1 MKKVLILGGTG
12 YIGTN
17 LAIYLSEFYD
27 ITVTGRSN
35 LNSFLQKYSK
45 IKFKALKL
53 NDGSELKSIVKD
65 FDVFVLLIPNR
76 QPHQVNK
83 IVDDDLDEIIKPT
96 EFLFNLL
103 SRENKKLVFA
113 STGGA
118 VYGDSKRK
126 TSFESDICKPMN
138 QYGKYKLRLEES
150 LASTQKQNQFDADIL
165 RISNPYGGHFN
176 YYFSAGFVNAVL
188 SKIKNKSMINIWG
201 SGLQVR
207 DFIHILDVC
216 EYIRRTIEIKG
227 FNLMNIGTGVG
238 YSLIEAFE
246 LISKVN
252 NSTLDVFFNYDY
264 VEEVPYN
271 VLSTAKS
278 KEILSYSPK
287 LDLKSGIELEKLY
300 EV

>member
-27 ITVTGRSN
+27 ITVTGRSD
-35 LNSFLQKYSK
+35 LNIFLQKYSE
-45 IKFKALKL
+45 IKFKPLKL
-53 NDGSELKSIVKD
+53 SDRNNLKLLVKD
-65 FDVFVLLIPNR
+65 FDVFILLIPNR
-76 QPHQVNK
+76 QPHQANK
-83 IVDDDLDEIIKPT
+83 IIDHDLGEIIEPT

-103 SRENKKLVFA
+103 AREKKKLIFA

-118 VYGDSKRK
+118 VYGDSNRK
-126 TSFESDICKPMN
+126 TSYESDICRPMN
-138 QYGKYKLRLEES
+138 QYGRYKLRLEES
-150 LASTQKQNQFDADIL
+150 LTSAQKQNQFDADIL

-176 YYFSAGFVNAVL
+176 HYFTSGFVNTVL
-188 SKIKNKSMINIWG
+188 SKIQNKSTLSIWG
-201 SGLQVR
+201 DGLQVR

-238 YSLIEAFE
+238 YSLVDTFE
-246 LISKVN
+246 LISKIN
-252 NSTLDVFFNYDY
+252 KSTLDVFFNYDY
-264 VEEVPYN
+264 IEDVPYN
-271 VLSTAKS
+271 VLSIARS

-287 LDLKSGIELEKLY
+287 LDLKSGIELEKLHGF
-300 EV
+300 

>member
-17 LAIYLSEFYD
+17 LAIYLSDFYD

-35 LNSFLQKYSK
+35 LNVILQKYSK
-45 IKFKALKL
+45 IKFKSLQL
-53 NDGSELKSIVKD
+53 SDRGELKSIVKH
-65 FDVFVLLIPNR
+65 FDIFVLLIPNR
-76 QPHQVNK
+76 QPNQVNK
-83 IVDDDLDEIIKPT
+83 ILDDDLSEIIEPT
-96 EFLFNLL
+96 EYLFNLL
-103 SRENKKLVFA
+103 SQENKKLVFA

-118 VYGDSKRK
+118 VYGDSQGKI
-126 TSFESDICKPMN
+126 SFESDICKPIN

-150 LASTQKQNQFDADIL
+150 LTSVQKQNQFNADIL

-176 YYFSAGFVNAVL
+176 HYFTSGFVNTVL
-188 SKIKNKSMINIWG
+188 TKIKNKSILSIWG
-201 SGLQVR
+201 DGLQVR

-216 EYIRRTIEIKG
+216 ECIRRTFEIKG
-227 FNLMNIGTGVG
+227 FNLMNIGTGIG
-238 YSLIEAFE
+238 YSLIEVFE

-252 NSTLDVFFNYDY
+252 KSTLDLFFNYDY
-264 VEEVPYN
+264 VEKVPYN

-278 KEILSYSPK
+278 KEILGYSPK
-287 LDLKSGIELEKLY
+287 LDINSGIELEKLN

>member
-27 ITVTGRSN
+27 ITVTGRSTT
-35 LNSFLQKYSK
+35 NSFLQKYSK
-45 IKFKALKL
+45 IKFKTLKL
-53 NDGSELKSIVKD
+53 SDKDEIKSIVKN
-65 FDVFVLLIPNR
+65 FEVFVLLIPNR
-76 QPHQVNK
+76 QPHQVDK
-83 IVDDDLDEIIKPT
+83 IVVDDLGEIIEPT
-96 EFLFNLL
+96 EFFFNLL

-118 VYGDSKRK
+118 VYGDSKGN
-126 TSFESDICKPMN
+126 TSFESDICNPIN

-150 LASTQKQNQFDADIL
+150 LTSTQKQNQFDADIL
-165 RISNPYGGHFN
+165 RISNPYGGHFDH
-176 YYFSAGFVNAVL
+176 YFSSGFVNTVL
-188 SKIKNKSMINIWG
+188 SRIRNKSILSIWG
-201 SGLQVR
+201 DGLQVR

-227 FNLMNIGTGVG
+227 FNLMNIGTGIG
-238 YSLIEAFE
+238 YSLVDAFE

-252 NSTLDVFFNYDY
+252 KSTLDVFFNYDY

-278 KEILSYSPK
+278 ENILSYS
-287 LDLKSGIELEKLY
+287 
-300 EV
+300 

>member
-17 LAIYLSEFYD
+17 LAIYLSDFYD

-35 LNSFLQKYSK
+35 LNIFLQKHSS
-45 IKFKALKL
+45 IKFKSLKL
-53 NDGSELKSIVKD
+53 SDRSELKSNVKK

-76 QPHQVNK
+76 QPHQFNK
-83 IVDDDLDEIIKPT
+83 IVDDDLSEIIEPT

-103 SRENKKLVFA
+103 SQENKKLVFA

-126 TSFESDICKPMN
+126 TSFESNICKPMN

-150 LASTQKQNQFDADIL
+150 LTSAQKQNQFDADIL

-176 YYFSAGFVNAVL
+176 HYFTSGFVNTVL
-188 SKIKNKSMINIWG
+188 SKIKNKSILSIWG
-201 SGLQVR
+201 DGLQVR

-227 FNLMNIGTGVG
+227 FNLMNIGTGIG
-238 YSLIEAFE
+238 YSLIDTFE

-252 NSTLDVFFNYDY
+252 KSTLDVFFDYNY

-271 VLSTAKS
+271 VLSTTKS
-278 KEILSYSPK
+278 ENILSYSPK
-287 LDLKSGIELEKLY
+287 LDLKSGIELEKVH
-300 EV
+300 EF

>member
-27 ITVTGRSN
+27 ITVTGRSTT
-35 LNSFLQKYSK
+35 NSFLQKYSK
-45 IKFKALKL
+45 IKFKTLKL
-53 NDGSELKSIVKD
+53 SDKDQIKSIVKN
-65 FDVFVLLIPNR
+65 FEVFVLLIPNR
-76 QPHQVNK
+76 QPHQVDK
-83 IVDDDLDEIIKPT
+83 IVVDDLGEIIEPT
-96 EFLFNLL
+96 EFFFNLL
-103 SRENKKLVFA
+103 SQENKKLVFA

-118 VYGDSKRK
+118 VYGDSKGN

-150 LASTQKQNQFDADIL
+150 LTSTQKQNQFDADIL
-165 RISNPYGGHFN
+165 RISNPYGGHFDH
-176 YYFSAGFVNAVL
+176 YFSSGFVNTVL
-188 SKIKNKSMINIWG
+188 SRIRNKSILSIWG
-201 SGLQVR
+201 DGLQVR

-227 FNLMNIGTGVG
+227 FNLMNIGTGIG
-238 YSLIEAFE
+238 FSLVDAFE

-252 NSTLDVFFNYDY
+252 KSTLDVFFNYDY

-278 KEILSYSPK
+278 ENILSYSPK
-287 LDLKSGIELEKLY
+287 LDLKSGIELEKIH
-300 EV
+300 EF

>member
-35 LNSFLQKYSK
+35 LNVILQKYSK
-45 IKFKALKL
+45 IKFKSLQL
-53 NDGSELKSIVKD
+53 SDRGELKSIVKH
-65 FDVFVLLIPNR
+65 FDIFVLLIPNR
-76 QPHQVNK
+76 QPNQVNK
-83 IVDDDLDEIIKPT
+83 ILDDDLSEIIEPT
-96 EFLFNLL
+96 EYLFNLL
-103 SRENKKLVFA
+103 SQENKKLVFA

-118 VYGDSKRK
+118 VYGDSQGKI
-126 TSFESDICKPMN
+126 SFESDICKPIN

-150 LASTQKQNQFDADIL
+150 LTSVQKQNQFNADIL
-165 RISNPYGGHFN
+165 RISNPYGGHFDH
-176 YYFSAGFVNAVL
+176 YFTSGFVNTVL
-188 SKIKNKSMINIWG
+188 TKIKNKSILSIWG
-201 SGLQVR
+201 DGLQVR

-216 EYIRRTIEIKG
+216 ECIRRTFEIKG
-227 FNLMNIGTGVG
+227 FNLMNIGTGIG
-238 YSLIEAFE
+238 YSLIEVFE

-252 NSTLDVFFNYDY
+252 KSTLDLFFNYDY
-264 VEEVPYN
+264 VEKVPYN

-278 KEILSYSPK
+278 KEILGYSPK
-287 LDLKSGIELEKLY
+287 LDINSGIELEKLN

>member
-27 ITVTGRSN
+27 ITVTGRSTT
-35 LNSFLQKYSK
+35 NSFLQKYSK
-45 IKFKALKL
+45 IKFKTLKL
-53 NDGSELKSIVKD
+53 SDKDEIKSIVKN
-65 FDVFVLLIPNR
+65 FEVFVLLIPNR
-76 QPHQVNK
+76 QPHQVDK
-83 IVDDDLDEIIKPT
+83 IVIDDLGEIIEPT
-96 EFLFNLL
+96 EFFFNLL

-118 VYGDSKRK
+118 VYGDSKGN
-126 TSFESDICKPMN
+126 TSFESDICNPIN

-150 LASTQKQNQFDADIL
+150 LTSTQKQNQFDADIL
-165 RISNPYGGHFN
+165 RISNPYGGHFDH
-176 YYFSAGFVNAVL
+176 YFSSGFVNTVL
-188 SKIKNKSMINIWG
+188 SRIRNKSILSIWG
-201 SGLQVR
+201 DGLQVR
-207 DFIHILDVC
+207 DFIHISDVC

-227 FNLMNIGTGVG
+227 FNLMNIGTGIG
-238 YSLIEAFE
+238 YSLVDAFE

-252 NSTLDVFFNYDY
+252 KSTLDVFFNYDY

-278 KEILSYSPK
+278 ENILSYSPK
-287 LDLKSGIELEKLY
+287 LDLKSGIELEKIH
-300 EV
+300 EF

>member
-1 MKKVLILGGTG
+1 
-12 YIGTN
+12 
-17 LAIYLSEFYD
+17 LSD
-27 ITVTGRSN
+27 R
-35 LNSFLQKYSK
+35 
-45 IKFKALKL
+45 
-53 NDGSELKSIVKD
+53 SELKSNVKK

-76 QPHQVNK
+76 QPHQFNI
-83 IVDDDLDEIIKPT
+83 IVDDDLGEIIEPT

-103 SRENKKLVFA
+103 SQENKKLVFA

-126 TSFESDICKPMN
+126 TSFESNICKPMN

-150 LASTQKQNQFDADIL
+150 LTSAQKQNQFDADIL

-176 YYFSAGFVNAVL
+176 HYFTSGFVNTVL
-188 SKIKNKSMINIWG
+188 SKIKNKSILSIWG
-201 SGLQVR
+201 DGLQVR

-227 FNLMNIGTGVG
+227 FNLMNIGTGIG
-238 YSLIEAFE
+238 YSLIDTFE

-252 NSTLDVFFNYDY
+252 KSTLDVFFDYNY

-271 VLSTAKS
+271 VLSTTKS
-278 KEILSYSPK
+278 ENILSYSPK
-287 LDLKSGIELEKLY
+287 LDLKSGIELEKIH
-300 EV
+300 EF

>member
-27 ITVTGRSN
+27 ITVTGRSTT
-35 LNSFLQKYSK
+35 NSFLQKYSK
-45 IKFKALKL
+45 IKFKTLKL
-53 NDGSELKSIVKD
+53 SDKDEIKSIVKN
-65 FDVFVLLIPNR
+65 FEVFILLIPNR
-76 QPHQVNK
+76 QPHQVDK
-83 IVDDDLDEIIKPT
+83 IVVDDLGEIIEPT
-96 EFLFNLL
+96 EFFFNLL

-118 VYGDSKRK
+118 VYGDSKGN
-126 TSFESDICKPMN
+126 TSFESDICNPIN

-150 LASTQKQNQFDADIL
+150 LTSTQKQNQFDADIL
-165 RISNPYGGHFN
+165 RISNPYGGHFDH
-176 YYFSAGFVNAVL
+176 YFSSGFVNTVL
-188 SKIKNKSMINIWG
+188 SRIRNKSILSIWG
-201 SGLQVR
+201 DGLQVR

-227 FNLMNIGTGVG
+227 FNLMNIGTGIG
-238 YSLIEAFE
+238 FSLVDAFE

-252 NSTLDVFFNYDY
+252 KSTLDVFFNYDY

-278 KEILSYSPK
+278 ENILSYSPK
-287 LDLKSGIELEKLY
+287 LDLKSGIELEKIH
-300 EV
+300 EF

>member
-45 IKFKALKL
+45 IKFKKLKL
-53 NDGSELKSIVKD
+53 SDREELKSTVQN
-65 FDVFVLLIPNR
+65 FDVFVLLIPNQ
-76 QPHQVNK
+76 QPHQVGK
-83 IVDDDLDEIIKPT
+83 IVNDDLDEIIEPT
-96 EFLFNLL
+96 EFFFKLL
-103 SRENKKLVFA
+103 SQENKKLVFA

-118 VYGDSKRK
+118 VYGDSRRK
-126 TSFESDICKPMN
+126 ISFESDVCKPIN

-150 LASTQKQNQFDADIL
+150 LTSTQKQNQFDADIL

-176 YYFSAGFVNAVL
+176 HYFSSGFVNTVL
-188 SKIKNKSMINIWG
+188 SKIENKSMFSIWG
-201 SGLQVR
+201 DGLQVR
-207 DFIHILDVC
+207 DFIHILDVS

-227 FNLMNIGTGVG
+227 FNLINIGTGVG
-238 YSLIEAFE
+238 YSLVDAFE
-246 LISKVN
+246 LITKVN
-252 NSTLDVFFNYDY
+252 KSTLDVFFNYDY

-271 VLSTAKS
+271 VLSAAKS

-300 EV
+300 EF

>member
-35 LNSFLQKYSK
+35 LNVILQKYSK
-45 IKFKALKL
+45 IKFKSLQL
-53 NDGSELKSIVKD
+53 SDRGELKSIVKH
-65 FDVFVLLIPNR
+65 FDIFVLLIPNR
-76 QPHQVNK
+76 QPNQVNK
-83 IVDDDLDEIIKPT
+83 ILDDDLSEIIEPT
-96 EFLFNLL
+96 EYLFNLL
-103 SRENKKLVFA
+103 SQENKKLVFA

-118 VYGDSKRK
+118 VYGDSKGK
-126 TSFESDICKPMN
+126 ISFESDICKPIN

-150 LASTQKQNQFDADIL
+150 LTSVQNQNQFDADIL

-176 YYFSAGFVNAVL
+176 HYFTAGFVNTVL
-188 SKIKNKSMINIWG
+188 AKIKNKSILSIWG
-201 SGLQVR
+201 NGSQIR

-216 EYIRRTIEIKG
+216 EYMRRTCEIKG
-227 FNLMNIGTGVG
+227 FNLMNIGTGIG
-238 YSLIEAFE
+238 YSLIEVFE

-252 NSTLDVFFNYDY
+252 KSTLDLFFNYDY
-264 VEEVPYN
+264 VEKISYN

-278 KEILSYSPK
+278 KEILGYSPK
-287 LDLKSGIELEKLY
+287 LDLNSGIELEKLN

>member
-17 LAIYLSEFYD
+17 LAIYLSDFYD

-35 LNSFLQKYSK
+35 LNIFLQKHSS
-45 IKFKALKL
+45 IKFKSLKL
-53 NDGSELKSIVKD
+53 SDRSELKSNVKK

-76 QPHQVNK
+76 QPHQFNK
-83 IVDDDLDEIIKPT
+83 IVDDDLSEIIEPT

-103 SRENKKLVFA
+103 SQENKKLVFA

-126 TSFESDICKPMN
+126 TSFESNICKPMN

-150 LASTQKQNQFDADIL
+150 LTSAQKQNQFDADIL

-176 YYFSAGFVNAVL
+176 HYFTSGFVNTVL
-188 SKIKNKSMINIWG
+188 SKIKNKSILSIWG
-201 SGLQVR
+201 DGLQVR

-227 FNLMNIGTGVG
+227 FNLMNIGTGIG
-238 YSLIEAFE
+238 YSLIDTFE

-252 NSTLDVFFNYDY
+252 KSTLDVFFDYNY

-271 VLSTAKS
+271 VLSTTKS
-278 KEILSYSPK
+278 ENILSYSPK
-287 LDLKSGIELEKLY
+287 LDLKSGIELEKIH
-300 EV
+300 EF

>member
-27 ITVTGRSN
+27 ITVTGRSTT
-35 LNSFLQKYSK
+35 NSFLQKYSK
-45 IKFKALKL
+45 VKFKTLKL
-53 NDGSELKSIVKD
+53 SDKDEIKSIVKN
-65 FDVFVLLIPNR
+65 FEVFVLLIPNR
-76 QPHQVNK
+76 QPHQVDK
-83 IVDDDLDEIIKPT
+83 IVVDDLGEIIEPT
-96 EFLFNLL
+96 EFFFNLL
-103 SRENKKLVFA
+103 SQENKKLVFA

-118 VYGDSKRK
+118 VYGDSKGN

-150 LASTQKQNQFDADIL
+150 LTSTQKQNQFDADIL
-165 RISNPYGGHFN
+165 RISNPYGGHFDH
-176 YYFSAGFVNAVL
+176 YFSSGFVNTVL
-188 SKIKNKSMINIWG
+188 SRIRNKSILSIWG
-201 SGLQVR
+201 DGLQVR
-207 DFIHILDVC
+207 DFIHISDVC

-227 FNLMNIGTGVG
+227 FNLMNIGTGIG
-238 YSLIEAFE
+238 YSLVDAFE

-252 NSTLDVFFNYDY
+252 KSTLDVFFNYDY

-278 KEILSYSPK
+278 ENILSYSPK
-287 LDLKSGIELEKLY
+287 LDLKSGIELEKIH
-300 EV
+300 EF

>member
-35 LNSFLQKYSK
+35 LNVILQKYSK
-45 IKFKALKL
+45 IKFKSLQL
-53 NDGSELKSIVKD
+53 SDRGELKSIVKH
-65 FDVFVLLIPNR
+65 FDIFVLLIPNR
-76 QPHQVNK
+76 QPNQVNK
-83 IVDDDLDEIIKPT
+83 ILDDDLSEIIEPT
-96 EFLFNLL
+96 EYLFNLL
-103 SRENKKLVFA
+103 SQENKKLVFA

-118 VYGDSKRK
+118 VYGDSQGK
-126 TSFESDICKPMN
+126 TSFESDICKPIN

-150 LASTQKQNQFDADIL
+150 LTSVQKQNQFNADIL

-176 YYFSAGFVNAVL
+176 HYFTSGFVNTVL
-188 SKIKNKSMINIWG
+188 TKIKNKSILSIWG
-201 SGLQVR
+201 DGLQVR

-216 EYIRRTIEIKG
+216 ECIRRTFEIKG
-227 FNLMNIGTGVG
+227 FNLMNIGTGIG
-238 YSLIEAFE
+238 YSLIEVFE

-252 NSTLDVFFNYDY
+252 KSTLDLFFNYDY
-264 VEEVPYN
+264 VEKVPYN

-278 KEILSYSPK
+278 KEILGYSPK
-287 LDLKSGIELEKLY
+287 LDLNSGIELEKLN

>member
-1 MKKVLILGGTG
+1 MKKILILGGTG

-27 ITVTGRSN
+27 ITVTGRNN
-35 LNSFLQKYSK
+35 LNNLLQKYSK
-45 IKFKALKL
+45 MKFKALQL
-53 NDGSELKSIVKD
+53 SDMNELKSIVKN
-65 FDVFVLLIPNR
+65 FDVFILLIPNR

-83 IVDDDLDEIIKPT
+83 VVDDDLNEIIEPT

-103 SRENKKLVFA
+103 SKENKKLVFA

-118 VYGDSKRK
+118 VYGDSKGK
-126 TSFESDICKPMN
+126 PSFESDFCKPIN

-176 YYFSAGFVNAVL
+176 HYFSSGFVNTVL
-188 SKIKNKSMINIWG
+188 SKIKNKSMLSIWG
-201 SGLQVR
+201 DGLQVR
-207 DFIHILDVC
+207 DFIHISDVC

-227 FNLMNIGTGVG
+227 FNLINIGTGVG
-238 YSLIEAFE
+238 YSLIDAFE

-252 NSTLDVFFNYDY
+252 KSTLDIFFNYDY

-271 VLSTAKS
+271 VLNTAKS
-278 KEILSYSPK
+278 KEILSYSPR
-287 LDLKSGIELEKLY
+287 LDLKSGIELEKLHG
-300 EV
+300 V

>member
-53 NDGSELKSIVKD
+53 NDGSEIKSIVKD

>member
-27 ITVTGRSN
+27 ITVTGRSTT
-35 LNSFLQKYSK
+35 NSFLQKYSK
-45 IKFKALKL
+45 IKFKTLKL
-53 NDGSELKSIVKD
+53 SDKDEIKSIVKN
-65 FDVFVLLIPNR
+65 FEVFVLLIPNR
-76 QPHQVNK
+76 QPHQVDK
-83 IVDDDLDEIIKPT
+83 IVVDDLGEIIEPT
-96 EFLFNLL
+96 EFFFNLL

-118 VYGDSKRK
+118 VYGDSKGN
-126 TSFESDICKPMN
+126 TSFESDICNPIN

-150 LASTQKQNQFDADIL
+150 LTSTQKQNQFDADIL
-165 RISNPYGGHFN
+165 RISNPYGGHFDH
-176 YYFSAGFVNAVL
+176 YFSSGFVNTVL
-188 SKIKNKSMINIWG
+188 SKIRNKSILSIWG
-201 SGLQVR
+201 DGLQVR

-227 FNLMNIGTGVG
+227 FNLMNIGTGIG
-238 YSLIEAFE
+238 FSLVDAFE

-252 NSTLDVFFNYDY
+252 KSTLDVFFNYDY

-278 KEILSYSPK
+278 ENILSYSPK
-287 LDLKSGIELEKLY
+287 LDLKSGIELEKIH
-300 EV
+300 EF

>member
-27 ITVTGRSN
+27 ITVTGRSTT
-35 LNSFLQKYSK
+35 NSFLQKYSK
-45 IKFKALKL
+45 IKFKTLKL
-53 NDGSELKSIVKD
+53 SDKDEIKSIVKN
-65 FDVFVLLIPNR
+65 FEVFVLLIPNR
-76 QPHQVNK
+76 QPHQVDK
-83 IVDDDLDEIIKPT
+83 IVVDDLGEIIEPT
-96 EFLFNLL
+96 EFFFNLL

-118 VYGDSKRK
+118 VYGDSKGN
-126 TSFESDICKPMN
+126 TSFESDICNPIN

-150 LASTQKQNQFDADIL
+150 LTSTQKQNQFDADIL
-165 RISNPYGGHFN
+165 RISNPYGGHFDH
-176 YYFSAGFVNAVL
+176 YFSSGFVNTVL
-188 SKIKNKSMINIWG
+188 SRIRNKSILSIWG
-201 SGLQVR
+201 DGLQVR
-207 DFIHILDVC
+207 DFIHISDVC

-227 FNLMNIGTGVG
+227 FNLMNIGTGIG
-238 YSLIEAFE
+238 YSLVSAFE

-252 NSTLDVFFNYDY
+252 KSTLDVFFNYDY

-278 KEILSYSPK
+278 ENILSYSPK
-287 LDLKSGIELEKLY
+287 LDLKSGIELEKIH
-300 EV
+300 EF

>member
-27 ITVTGRSN
+27 ITVTGRSSP
-35 LNSFLQKYSK
+35 NSFLRKYSK
-45 IKFKALKL
+45 IKFKSLKL
-53 NDGSELKSIVKD
+53 SDKDEIKSIVKN
-65 FDVFVLLIPNR
+65 FEVFVLLIPNR
-76 QPHQVNK
+76 QPHQVDK
-83 IVDDDLDEIIKPT
+83 ILVDDIGEIIEPT
-96 EFLFNLL
+96 EFFFNLL

-118 VYGDSKRK
+118 VYGDSKGK

-150 LASTQKQNQFDADIL
+150 LTATQKQNQFDADIL
-165 RISNPYGGHFN
+165 RISNPYGGHFDH
-176 YYFSAGFVNAVL
+176 YFSSGFVNTVL
-188 SKIKNKSMINIWG
+188 SRIRNKSILSIWG
-201 SGLQVR
+201 DGLQVR

-227 FNLMNIGTGVG
+227 FNLMNIGTGIG
-238 YSLIEAFE
+238 YSLVDAFE

-252 NSTLDVFFNYDY
+252 KSTLDVFFNYDY

-278 KEILSYSPK
+278 ENILSYSPK
-287 LDLKSGIELEKLY
+287 LDLKSGIELEKIH
-300 EV
+300 EF

>member
-17 LAIYLSEFYD
+17 LAIYLNEFYD
-27 ITVTGRSN
+27 ITVTGRN
-35 LNSFLQKYSK
+35 HLNIFLQKYSK

-53 NDGSELKSIVKD
+53 SDRTQLELIVKD
-65 FDVFVLLIPNR
+65 FEVFILLIPNR

-83 IVDDDLDEIIKPT
+83 IVDDDLGEIIEPT

-103 SRENKKLVFA
+103 AREKKKLVFA

-118 VYGDSKRK
+118 VYGDSKSK
-126 TSFESDICKPMN
+126 TSYESDICKPIN

-150 LASTQKQNQFDADIL
+150 LSSTQNQNPFDADIL

-176 YYFSAGFVNAVL
+176 HYFTSGFVNTVL
-188 SKIKNKSMINIWG
+188 SKIKNKSILSIWG
-201 SGLQVR
+201 DGLQVR

-227 FNLMNIGTGVG
+227 FNLMNIGTGTG
-238 YSLIEAFE
+238 YSLVDACE

-252 NSTLDVFFNYDY
+252 KSTLDVFFNYDY
-264 VEEVPYN
+264 VEKVPYN
-271 VLSTAKS
+271 VLNTDRSR
-278 KEILSYSPK
+278 EILNYSPK
-287 LDLKSGIELEKLY
+287 LDLKLGIELEKLQG
-300 EV
+300 V

>member
-27 ITVTGRSN
+27 ITVTGRSTT
-35 LNSFLQKYSK
+35 NSFLQKYSK
-45 IKFKALKL
+45 IKFKTLKL
-53 NDGSELKSIVKD
+53 SDKDEIKSIVKN
-65 FDVFVLLIPNR
+65 FEVFILLIPNR
-76 QPHQVNK
+76 QPHQVDK
-83 IVDDDLDEIIKPT
+83 IVVDDLGEIIEPT
-96 EFLFNLL
+96 EFFFNLL

-118 VYGDSKRK
+118 VYGDSKGN
-126 TSFESDICKPMN
+126 TSFESDICNPIN

-150 LASTQKQNQFDADIL
+150 LTSTQKQNQFDADIL
-165 RISNPYGGHFN
+165 RISNPYGGHFDH
-176 YYFSAGFVNAVL
+176 YFSSGFVNTVL
-188 SKIKNKSMINIWG
+188 SRIRNKSILSIWG
-201 SGLQVR
+201 DGLQVR

-227 FNLMNIGTGVG
+227 FNLMNIGTGIG
-238 YSLIEAFE
+238 YSLVDAFE

-252 NSTLDVFFNYDY
+252 KSTLDVFFNYDY

-278 KEILSYSPK
+278 ENILSYSPK
-287 LDLKSGIELEKLY
+287 LDLKSGIELEKIH
-300 EV
+300 EF

>member
-27 ITVTGRSN
+27 ITVTGRSTT
-35 LNSFLQKYSK
+35 NSFLQKYSK
-45 IKFKALKL
+45 IKFKTLKL
-53 NDGSELKSIVKD
+53 SDKDEIKSIVKN
-65 FDVFVLLIPNR
+65 FEVFVLLIPNR
-76 QPHQVNK
+76 QPHQVDK
-83 IVDDDLDEIIKPT
+83 IVVDDLGEIIEPT
-96 EFLFNLL
+96 EFFFNLL

-118 VYGDSKRK
+118 VYGDSKGN

-150 LASTQKQNQFDADIL
+150 LTSTQKQNQFDADIL
-165 RISNPYGGHFN
+165 RISNPYGGHFDH
-176 YYFSAGFVNAVL
+176 YFSSGFVNTVL
-188 SKIKNKSMINIWG
+188 SRIRNKSILSIWG
-201 SGLQVR
+201 DGLQVR

-227 FNLMNIGTGVG
+227 FNLMNIGTGIG
-238 YSLIEAFE
+238 FSLVDAFE

-252 NSTLDVFFNYDY
+252 KSTLDVFFNYDY

-278 KEILSYSPK
+278 ENILSYSPK
-287 LDLKSGIELEKLY
+287 LDLKSGIELEKIH
-300 EV
+300 EF

>member
-27 ITVTGRSN
+27 ITVTGRSTT
-35 LNSFLQKYSK
+35 NSFLQKYSK
-45 IKFKALKL
+45 IKFKTLKL
-53 NDGSELKSIVKD
+53 SDKDEIKSIVKN
-65 FDVFVLLIPNR
+65 FEVFVLLIPNR
-76 QPHQVNK
+76 QPHQVDK
-83 IVDDDLDEIIKPT
+83 IVVDDLGEIIKPT
-96 EFLFNLL
+96 EFFFNLL

-118 VYGDSKRK
+118 VYGDSKGN
-126 TSFESDICKPMN
+126 TSFESDICNPIN

-150 LASTQKQNQFDADIL
+150 LTSTQKQNQFDADIL
-165 RISNPYGGHFN
+165 RISNPYGGHFDH
-176 YYFSAGFVNAVL
+176 YFSSGFVNTVL
-188 SKIKNKSMINIWG
+188 SRIRNKSILSIWG
-201 SGLQVR
+201 DGLQVR
-207 DFIHILDVC
+207 DFIHISDVC

-227 FNLMNIGTGVG
+227 FNLMNIGTGIG
-238 YSLIEAFE
+238 YSLVDAFE

-252 NSTLDVFFNYDY
+252 KSTLDVFFNYDY

-278 KEILSYSPK
+278 ENILSYSPK
-287 LDLKSGIELEKLY
+287 LDLKSGIELEKIH
-300 EV
+300 EF

>member
-1 MKKVLILGGTG
+1 LILGGTG

-17 LAIYLSEFYD
+17 LAIYLNEFYD
-27 ITVTGRSN
+27 ITVTGRN
-35 LNSFLQKYSK
+35 HLNIFLQKYSK

-53 NDGSELKSIVKD
+53 SDRTQLELIVKD
-65 FDVFVLLIPNR
+65 FEVFILLIPNR

-83 IVDDDLDEIIKPT
+83 IVDDDLGEIIEPT

-103 SRENKKLVFA
+103 AREKKKLVFA

-118 VYGDSKRK
+118 VYGDSKSK
-126 TSFESDICKPMN
+126 TSYESDICKPIN

-150 LASTQKQNQFDADIL
+150 LSSTQNQNPFDADIL

-176 YYFSAGFVNAVL
+176 HYFTSGFVNTVL
-188 SKIKNKSMINIWG
+188 SKIKNKSILSIWG
-201 SGLQVR
+201 DGLQVR

-227 FNLMNIGTGVG
+227 FNLMNIGTGTG
-238 YSLIEAFE
+238 YSLVDACE

-252 NSTLDVFFNYDY
+252 KSTLDVFFNYDY
-264 VEEVPYN
+264 VEKVPYN
-271 VLSTAKS
+271 VLNTDRSR
-278 KEILSYSPK
+278 EILNYSPK
-287 LDLKSGIELEKLY
+287 LDLKLGIELEKLQG
-300 EV
+300 V

>member
-27 ITVTGRSN
+27 ITVTGRSTT
-35 LNSFLQKYSK
+35 NSFLQKYSK
-45 IKFKALKL
+45 IKFKTLKL
-53 NDGSELKSIVKD
+53 SDKDEIKSIVKN
-65 FDVFVLLIPNR
+65 FEVFVLLIPNR
-76 QPHQVNK
+76 QPHQVDK
-83 IVDDDLDEIIKPT
+83 IVVDDLGEIIEPT
-96 EFLFNLL
+96 EFFFNLL

-118 VYGDSKRK
+118 VYGDSKGN
-126 TSFESDICKPMN
+126 TSFESDICNPIN

-150 LASTQKQNQFDADIL
+150 LTSTQKQNQFDADIL
-165 RISNPYGGHFN
+165 RISNPYGGHFDH
-176 YYFSAGFVNAVL
+176 YFSSGFVNTVL
-188 SKIKNKSMINIWG
+188 SRIRNKSILSIWG
-201 SGLQVR
+201 DGLQVR
-207 DFIHILDVC
+207 DFIHISDVC

-227 FNLMNIGTGVG
+227 FNLMNIGTGIG
-238 YSLIEAFE
+238 YSLVDAFE

-252 NSTLDVFFNYDY
+252 KSTLDVFFNYDY

-278 KEILSYSPK
+278 ENILSYSPK
-287 LDLKSGIELEKLY
+287 LDLKSGIELEKIH
-300 EV
+300 EF

>member
-27 ITVTGRSN
+27 ITVTGRRN
-35 LNSFLQKYSK
+35 LNVILQKYSK
-45 IKFKALKL
+45 IKFKSLQL
-53 NDGSELKSIVKD
+53 SDRGELKSIVKH
-65 FDVFVLLIPNR
+65 FDIFVLLIPNR
-76 QPHQVNK
+76 QPNQVNK
-83 IVDDDLDEIIKPT
+83 ILDDDLSEIIEPT
-96 EFLFNLL
+96 EYLFNLL
-103 SRENKKLVFA
+103 SQENKKLVFA

-118 VYGDSKRK
+118 VYGDSQGKI
-126 TSFESDICKPMN
+126 SFESDICKPIN

-150 LASTQKQNQFDADIL
+150 LTSVQKQNQFNADIL

-176 YYFSAGFVNAVL
+176 HYFTSGFVNTVL
-188 SKIKNKSMINIWG
+188 TKIKNKSILSIWG
-201 SGLQVR
+201 DGLQVR

-216 EYIRRTIEIKG
+216 ECIRRTFEIKG
-227 FNLMNIGTGVG
+227 FNLMNIGTGIG
-238 YSLIEAFE
+238 YSLIEVFE

-252 NSTLDVFFNYDY
+252 KSTLDLFFNYDY
-264 VEEVPYN
+264 VEKVPYN

-278 KEILSYSPK
+278 KEILGYSPK
-287 LDLKSGIELEKLY
+287 LDINSGIELEKLN